1 MMAQSI
7 VFGEGGAVLGSRAIS
22 QGLIEIGERIRKRRQ
37 ELRLSQE
44 DFAEKAG
51 SSVNTV
57 IRVEGGQSATSIEV
71 FEKMVEALKTD
82 ANTLLGKTS
91 AVPAEEKQLYSMA
104 CRIRNL
110 DKKEREIVM
119 RTTNFLIDE
128 IRRQR

>member
-1 MMAQSI
+1 M
-7 VFGEGGAVLGSRAIS
+7 GSRAIS
-22 QGLIEIGERIRKRRQ
+22 QGLIETGERIRKRRQ
-37 ELRLSQE
+37 ELCLSQE
-44 DFAEKAG
+44 EFAEKAG
-51 SSVNTV
+51 VSVNTV

-91 AVPAEEKQLYSMA
+91 AVPAEEKQLYIMA